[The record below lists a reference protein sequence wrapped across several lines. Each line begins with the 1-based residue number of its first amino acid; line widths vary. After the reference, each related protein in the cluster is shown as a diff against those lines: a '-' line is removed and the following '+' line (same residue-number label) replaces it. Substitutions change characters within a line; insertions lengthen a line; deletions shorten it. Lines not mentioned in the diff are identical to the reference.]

1 MILGVH
7 VRYQLCLNSNRIS
20 DGKVHTSEGGGGTAS
35 SGLYGEAPS
44 ERGAFLSSQYI

>member
-20 DGKVHTSEGGGGTAS
+20 DGKVHTAEGGGVLPLVGYT
-35 SGLYGEAPS
+35 GRLRPKGVPS
-44 ERGAFLSSQYI
+44 